1 MLFSPAVGYALLLP
15 AAGHAL
21 PPVSA
26 LLLELRFGFV
36 YQVFF
41 EHPQP
46 LGSGDRASACSQGL
60 RTDELNL

>member
-1 MLFSPAVGYALLLP
+1 MLFSP

-26 LLLELRFGFV
+26 LLLGLRFGFV

-60 RTDELNL
+60 RTDELTVFCIF